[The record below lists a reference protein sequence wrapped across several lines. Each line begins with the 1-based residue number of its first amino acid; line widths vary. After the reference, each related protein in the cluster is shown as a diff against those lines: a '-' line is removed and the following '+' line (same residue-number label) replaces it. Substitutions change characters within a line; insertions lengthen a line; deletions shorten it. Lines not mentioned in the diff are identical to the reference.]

1 MVSFRVFRTLKR
13 VFPAPGSGCFS
24 TVFPRLHGLT
34 GKNKLNFIPGQAGSA
49 DYFIHALTFP
59 VAVEDNLA
67 QKMRRAGN
75 ALRLLDQL
83 AQARIRSSMTRFRWT
98 SSC

>member
-1 MVSFRVFRTLKR
+1 MKSAGPAPGQRNRADRDGQFPRFPDAEAG
-13 VFPAPGSGCFS
+13 FPAPGSGCFS

-67 QKMRRAGN
+67 RK
-75 ALRLLDQL
+75 
-83 AQARIRSSMTRFRWT
+83 
-98 SSC
+98 